1 MTYNFEQRMI
11 MKKVLTAWISVCL
24 LFSVAF
30 SHTRTQAEEKGN
42 LTSYQYVFK
51 VGSSN
56 FHGVVDGVE
65 GKGSLYN
72 PIVLQKSGRA
82 GIDAFFIA
90 PTNISG
96 PLLEYF
102 QETNESIIYFQYN
115 DSVLKMIHPTQKYY
129 IDDEEI
135 TSEFDIIKT
144 VRVQPAYWNDEKSPS
159 RTNYLIPLR
168 LVFEFTGHKVDWNPD
183 TQEITV
189 TYPAPEAEE

>member
-1 MTYNFEQRMI
+1 
-11 MKKVLTAWISVCL
+11 MKKLLLLSISLCL
-24 LFSVAF
+24 LFTAF
-30 SHTRTQAEEKGN
+30 FVPVHADEKEQP
-42 LTSYQYVFK
+42 TSYQYVFK

-90 PTNISG
+90 PTNISNSDS
-96 PLLEYF
+96 LLEYF
-102 QETNESIIYFQYN
+102 EKTNESVIYFQYN

-135 TSEFDIIKT
+135 PSEFDIIKT
-144 VRVQPAYWNDEKSPS
+144 KYIQPASWNTIKKSYEP
-159 RTNYLIPLR
+159 NYIVPLR

-189 TYPAPEAEE
+189 TYPAEE

>member
-1 MTYNFEQRMI
+1 MN
-11 MKKVLTAWISVCL
+11 KLLLLSISLCL
-24 LFSVAF
+24 LFTVVFIPVRAD
-30 SHTRTQAEEKGN
+30 EKD
-42 LTSYQYVFK
+42 LPQSYQYTFK
-51 VGSSN
+51 VGSLD

-72 PIVLQKSGRA
+72 PIVLQKSGRT

-90 PTNISG
+90 PTNITS

-102 QETNESIIYFQYN
+102 QKTNESIIYFQYN
-115 DSVLKMIHPTQKYY
+115 DSILKMIHPTQKYY

-135 TSEFDIIKT
+135 PSEFDIIKT
-144 VRVQPAYWNDEKSPS
+144 KYIQPASWNNIKESYEP
-159 RTNYLIPLR
+159 NYIVPLR

-189 TYPAPEAEE
+189 TYPVLEAEE